1 MLRPEENEIFV
12 RVGPKTPAGEWLRRF
27 WHPIAISDK
36 WQGIKTLW
44 KCEEK
49 FTFKGRYGTAAEFGD
64 EVGTFKGKPTAIRI
78 LGEDLVLY
86 RDGSGLLG
94 LLGIRCPHRGAS
106 LEYGRVREN
115 GLACCYHGWCFDS
128 KGACIEMPAEPPDSK
143 FKDRV
148 KHVAYPVQEM
158 GGFIWAYMGPAD
170 APQLPR
176 LDVVARDD
184 GVRAVENF
192 AMWPCNYFQIL
203 ENSPDVTHTGIL
215 HGGTGGERS
224 DIWGREVP
232 QPRWEENQYGIVAT
246 QTRSNYE
253 RCSHILMPTTNRLAQ
268 PWPGGKFKW
277 PRHSAIW
284 RTPVDD
290 THTMVF
296 SAVFT
301 PFINGQAP
309 ELPEGLTFDI
319 TEQLHTHR
327 LQDYQALVSQG
338 EIYDRTDELIG
349 GPDRGIVMMRKM
361 IMAGIE
367 AVQRGEDPQGVLR
380 GSKAGTIMDL
390 TGIVGDALMTRV
402 AA

>member
-1 MLRPEENEIFV
+1 MLKPEENEIFV

-128 KGACIEMPAEPPDSK
+128 KGACIDMPAEPPDSK
-143 FKDRV
+143 FKYRV

-158 GGFIWAYMGPAD
+158 GGFIWAYMGPAET
-170 APQLPR
+170 PQLPR

-184 GVRAVENF
+184 GCGLWKTSRCGHAIIFKFWRTRRTLRIPESFTGEPEANAAIFGVERFRN
-192 AMWPCNYFQIL
+192 
-203 ENSPDVTHTGIL
+203 
-215 HGGTGGERS
+215 HGGRKISLES
-224 DIWGREVP
+224 LP
-232 QPRWEENQYGIVAT
+232 P
-246 QTRSNYE
+246 
-253 RCSHILMPTTNRLAQ
+253 RLAQ
-268 PWPGGKFKW
+268 
-277 PRHSAIW
+277 
-284 RTPVDD
+284 
-290 THTMVF
+290 
-296 SAVFT
+296 
-301 PFINGQAP
+301 
-309 ELPEGLTFDI
+309 I
-319 TEQLHTHR
+319 TSVPH
-327 LQDYQALVSQG
+327 
-338 EIYDRTDELIG
+338 IY
-349 GPDRGIVMMRKM
+349 
-361 IMAGIE
+361 
-367 AVQRGEDPQGVLR
+367 
-380 GSKAGTIMDL
+380 
-390 TGIVGDALMTRV
+390 
-402 AA
+402 